1 MKSELEDM
9 KQEMYQKLSANSA
22 LTQAHETRL
31 EEAEKQIDE
40 VETVNMAMSDALIKS
55 MKQQRAMQG
64 KLVDLEGRS
73 RRNNMRIYGV
83 PEEKEGNS
91 VPDFVDQLLRTEL
104 ALPDTNLQ
112 IQRAH
117 RAVARKLERNAPP
130 RSIVVNF
137 LEFNIK
143 EKVLKK
149 AWEKKIL
156 MEGRRLSF
164 DHDYATEVVLKRKAY
179 VGIKRVLKEKNIRFQ
194 TPLDRMRIHWDS
206 GTRTYDSAQDAAQE
220 LRRRGFSV
228 EIPDRNASELYPE
241 IENLHQTKTWQRV
254 GESSAGGDGTASR
267 ARKRLQEYERIPPE
281 TN

>member
-9 KQEMYQKLSANSA
+9 KQEIYQKRSANST

-31 EEAEKQIDE
+31 KEAEERIEEAE
-40 VETVNMAMSDALIKS
+40 TWL
-55 MKQQRAMQG
+55 
-64 KLVDLEGRS
+64 
-73 RRNNMRIYGV
+73 
-83 PEEKEGNS
+83 
-91 VPDFVDQLLRTEL
+91 
-104 ALPDTNLQ
+104 LQ

-117 RAVARKLERNAPP
+117 RAVARKPERNAPP

-137 LEFNIK
+137 LEFTTK
-143 EKVLKK
+143 ERVLKK

-164 DHDYATEVVLKRKAY
+164 DHDYATEVVLKRKEY

-241 IENLHQTKTWQRV
+241 MERLHQTKTWHRV
-254 GESSAGGDGTASR
+254 GESSAGGAETTSR
-267 ARKRLQEYERIPPE
+267 VRKRLQEYEWIPPG